1 MEQTKIREGRRGK
14 RGKETWDKKHKKRWK
29 EELNTKSRGGG
40 GKRGINEKKGSKRQ

>member
-1 MEQTKIREGRRGK
+1 MHGADKNKRGKKRK

-40 GKRGINEKKGSKRQ
+40 EERGE